1 MVLIQTAKEEE
12 DFDLM
17 RSFAPGEREII
28 AKCFERAWR
37 TRHDKAR
44 G

>member
-1 MVLIQTAKEEE
+1 MEATLIQTAKQEE

-17 RSFAPGEREII
+17 RTFAPGERDLI

-37 TRHDKAR
+37 AR
-44 G
+44 NNG